1 MADDKEITA
10 LIKRA
15 LPVLT
20 RIAMRWTDNEADS
33 EDLAQQAIVDAWSD
47 SPDATDLKQ
56 FVKRAAMGMKGRSA
70 NRRRTDKRREDPRWT
85 AAATEHLRGRRRTPE
100 DMAATHEL
108 GRRYFARLFNK
119 LNNER
124 VRR

>member
-1 MADDKEITA
+1 MADDKEMTA

-20 RIAMRWTDNEADS
+20 RIAMRWTDNESDC
-33 EDLAQQAIVDAWSD
+33 EDLAQQGIVDAWSD

-56 FVKRAAMGMKGRSA
+56 FVKRAAMRMKGRLA

-85 AAATEHLRGRRRTPE
+85 AAAAEHLRGRNRKIWSRPLSS
-100 DMAATHEL
+100 DGATS
-108 GRRYFARLFNK
+108 GGCSMR
-119 LNNER
+119 
-124 VRR
+124 